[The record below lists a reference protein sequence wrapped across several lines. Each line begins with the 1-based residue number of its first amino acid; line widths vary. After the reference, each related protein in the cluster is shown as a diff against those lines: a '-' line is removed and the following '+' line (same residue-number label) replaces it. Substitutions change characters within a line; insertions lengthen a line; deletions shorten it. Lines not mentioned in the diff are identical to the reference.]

1 MIRKKKESKL
11 ITVDLTGSEGNAFCL
26 LGLANKLCKKT
37 DLDFEIVYK
46 DMTSSDYE
54 NLVQAFDKYFGSFV
68 ILER

>member
-54 NLVQAFDKYFGSFV
+54 NLVQDFDKYFGSFE